1 MRITEAMT
9 LNGVLQSESVAAQRM
24 NQLSNQAS
32 SGLAVSQ
39 PSDDPAAY
47 ASIVQR
53 TAQIANVQARSS
65 AASVAAGDLNM
76 AEGTLD
82 QAGTLMSQASQI
94 AIEASNGTMSA
105 SDRANSAKQVDAIEQ
120 EMLALANTKGA
131 TGYLF
136 GGTKNN
142 APPFDSN
149 GNFTGND
156 GVTHVEVAD
165 GVLAVSNADGAA
177 AFTSAGGQDVFADLQ
192 SLSTALTGNDLTG
205 IQASVSNLSAAQTQL
220 IGSRVDAGERGAR
233 LTSASDAMTNAVTQ
247 MQVSLSSV
255 QDADAA
261 TTFSNLQATQNAYE
275 QALQVNKQVLS
286 VALQTSN

>member
-9 LNGVLQSESVAAQRM
+9 LNGVLQSESVASQRM
-24 NQLSNQAS
+24 NQLSNQAAT
-32 SGLAVSQ
+32 GLAVSE

-47 ASIVQR
+47 ASIVTR

-65 AASVAAGDLNM
+65 AASAAAGDLNL

-82 QAGTLMSQASQI
+82 QAGTLMSQASQV

-105 SDRANSAKQVDAIEQ
+105 TDRANAATQVDSISQ
-120 EMLALANTKGA
+120 EMLALANTKGSS
-131 TGYLF
+131 GYLF
-136 GGTKNN
+136 GGTKTDT
-142 APPFDSN
+142 PPFDSS
-149 GNFTGND
+149 GNFAGND

-165 GVLAVSNADGAA
+165 GVLAVSNANGAA
-177 AFTSAGGQDVFADLQ
+177 AFTSVGGQSILGDLQ
-192 SLSTALTGNDLTG
+192 ALSTALTNNDVAG
-205 IQASVSNLSAAQTQL
+205 IQTSVANLSAAQTQL
-220 IGSRVDAGERGAR
+220 ISARVDAGESSAR
-233 LTSASDAMTNAVTQ
+233 LTSASTAMTNAVTQ

-261 TTFSNLQATQNAYE
+261 TTFSNLTATQNAYQ

-286 VALQTSN
+286 VALQANN

>member
-1 MRITEAMT
+1 MRITEGMT

-24 NQLSNQAS
+24 NRLSNQAS
-32 SGLAVSQ
+32 TGVAVSE

-47 ASIVQR
+47 ASIVDR
-53 TAQIANVQARSS
+53 NAQIATVQARSS

-94 AIEASNGTMSA
+94 AIEAGNGTMSA
-105 SDRANSAKQVDAIEQ
+105 TDRANAAKQVDSITQ
-120 EMLALANTKGA
+120 EMVSLANAKGSS
-131 TGYLF
+131 GYLF

-142 APPFDSN
+142 APPFDAS

-165 GVLAVSNADGAA
+165 GVLATSNANGAA
-177 AFTSAGGQDVFADLQ
+177 AFTAEGGRNVFADLQ
-192 SLSTALTGNDLTG
+192 SLSTALSGNDLTG
-205 IQASVSNLSAAQTQL
+205 IQGAVKNLAADQTQL
-220 IGSRVDAGERGAR
+220 ISARVDAGERAGR
-233 LTSASDAMTNAVTQ
+233 LTSASATMTSALTQ

-261 TTFSNLQATQNAYE
+261 TTFSNLQAAQNAYQ

-286 VALQTSN
+286 VALQANN